1 MQHVGSSSLTR
12 GRTRALHPGSEVS
25 WSWNY
30 QGGSSVL
37 FLKESV
43 NVVPPSLPWETVL
56 VASRYPCLSFFPLLQ
71 ASWFCHGR
79 SWAASP
85 EPGRRQFSSQ
95 APPLPAPGR
104 LGKGLGSKSVGGY
117 LLGVL
122 PGKGGVSFFFTSPLS
137 CLLGLAKSE
146 SNAQNSATI

>member
-1 MQHVGSSSLTR
+1 MGSSSLTR
-12 GRTRALHPGSEVS
+12 GRTRALHPVSEVS

-37 FLKESV
+37 FLKESM

-56 VASRYPCLSFFPLLQ
+56 VASRSPCPSFFPLLQ
-71 ASWFCHGR
+71 AS
-79 SWAASP
+79 

-95 APPLPAPGR
+95 APPPAPGG